1 MSPAS
6 EIESTE
12 PSELIYVPSN
22 SWAPIIVAAGLAL
35 LLVGLFKGWFIILVG
50 VFILLLGLR
59 SWWRLS
65 NDEISR
71 MRREQ
76 QTDTAVIPAEPFA
89 APDAAHPG
97 SSSAH
102 VQLHAS
108 PPASPIAGQRCR

>member
-1 MSPAS
+1 VSPAS
-6 EIESTE
+6 EIESAE
-12 PSELIYVPSN
+12 PSELIYVPAN

-76 QTDTAVIPAEPFA
+76 ETDTAVIPAEPVRR
-89 APDAAHPG
+89 
-97 SSSAH
+97 S
-102 VQLHAS
+102 
-108 PPASPIAGQRCR
+108 